1 MRPKRTLRRPTR
13 WTAAEWQQV
22 EAAAG
27 ERGVPP
33 LRFVR
38 EIALEAA
45 DGKLPAGRRRARP
58 NPRPRRPAR
67 RGQGANT
74 ERGAPENGLLERARR
89 ELAAGL
95 RGARSWSELEWA
107 LHARGFTLHE
117 KGAGLVI
124 REGEQEVS
132 ISRVEPSASRPK
144 LERRLGPFRHYA
156 ATAFRPGTHRPG
168 YREAAR
174 GFVAEVRAVF
184 VDAKSARRAFL
195 DLVARYGA
203 VYAARALRQTPERLG
218 PLQPGARRDRL
229 PALALA
235 GYEYA
240 RQRSGA
246 RAVLRRAAALLREA
260 NEAAAK
266 AAVLDV
272 VAGAVRSSTTDL
284 LRVRRLRLDAVE
296 TVRRFSYEAT
306 GVFEDDRRA
315 LRRVYRYRRR
325 YGVEATAEALRREP
339 GQFGALSR
347 STTEL
352 GLRGMGRPLLRL
364 TNCKRA
370 RAGARVLA
378 DLLPATARALE
389 NRPSLCALHDALGRA
404 KSAEEALR
412 ILTEAG
418 DQHMAGRAEAL
429 VIEAAVMLG
438 PLHRGDGSARERLGR
453 RLAPMLPGSAAH
465 LGGHVLDMCFPWRRC

>member
-38 EIALEAA
+38 EIALEVA
-45 DGKLPAGRRRARP
+45 DRHLPAGRRRGGAGTRT
-58 NPRPRRPAR
+58 RRSSR
-67 RGQGANT
+67 RGQGEHT
-74 ERGAPENGLLERARR
+74 KLGGPENGLLERARR

-95 RGARSWSELEWA
+95 RGARSWSELEWQ
-107 LHARGFTLHE
+107 LYARGFTLHE

-124 REGEQEVS
+124 RDGEQEVS
-132 ISRVEPSASRPK
+132 LSRVEPAASRPK
-144 LERRLGPFRHYA
+144 LERRLGPCRHYA

-174 GFVAEVRAVF
+174 GFARQVRAVF
-184 VDAKSARRAFL
+184 IDAKSARRAFL
-195 DLVARYGA
+195 DLVARYGV

-218 PLQPGARRDRL
+218 PLQPGAHRDQL

-246 RAVLRRAAALLREA
+246 RTVLREAAKLLREA
-260 NEAAAK
+260 YKAAAK

-272 VAGAVRSSTTDL
+272 VAGAVRSSRTEL
-284 LRVRRLRLDAVE
+284 LRVRRRRLDAVE
-296 TVRRFSYEAT
+296 VVRRFCYGAV

-315 LRRVYRYRRR
+315 LRRLYRHRRR

-347 STTEL
+347 FTTEL
-352 GLRGMGRPLLRL
+352 GLRGVSRPLLRL
-364 TNCKRA
+364 TSRKRA
-370 RAGARVLA
+370 RANARVLA
-378 DLLPATARALE
+378 DLLPAAVQALE
-389 NRPSLCALHDALGRA
+389 NRPPPSALHDALGQA
-404 KSAEEALR
+404 MSAEEALR
-412 ILTEAG
+412 ILTDAG

-429 VIEAAVMLG
+429 VIEAAVMLV
-438 PLHRGDGSARERLGR
+438 PLHRGDGLARERLAKQ
-453 RLAPMLPGSAAH
+453 LAPMLPASAAH
-465 LGGHVLDMCFPWRRC
+465 LHRKALEMCFPWRRS